1 MVTNPSGSDKH
12 SSRSRRPCPVQDEP
26 RFPSRTGDQAA
37 LLAGLPTTG
46 PHGCA
51 FFPRRDKWHFG
62 TRRDLWRLLN
72 DRRSPQHGFND
83 LHQVHRRVP
92 AVRGAGEVS
101 LRLSTFSAALI
112 SCRSLDPRSDLR
124 LPDRTLK
131 GAVGAVGRANLIS
144 ELVPVILLSSDSR
157 RDIVVFCV

>member
-1 MVTNPSGSDKH
+1 MWFHHRKCVVACCRVLTVVTNPSGSDKH

-62 TRRDLWRLLN
+62 TRRDLWRLFNESITSAWLQQPAPGSPTSTSCT
-72 DRRSPQHGFND
+72 RSWGSEF
-83 LHQVHRRVP
+83 
-92 AVRGAGEVS
+92 AS
-101 LRLSTFSAALI
+101 LYPHSLLLSFPAALWI
-112 SCRSLDPRSDLR
+112 H
-124 LPDRTLK
+124 
-131 GAVGAVGRANLIS
+131 GATSAYLTA
-144 ELVPVILLSSDSR
+144 P
-157 RDIVVFCV
+157 